1 LDGFKQVN
9 DTLGHDRGDRL
20 LQQVAT
26 RLATALREPDVIARL
41 GGDEF
46 AILPAEA
53 ADLAAAA
60 AVALKIQQTCTPAFV
75 VDGQSVRVSASIGIA
90 LFPEHGSSTGELLR
104 RADAAMYLAKRSGRG
119 HAVFDAE
126 HETHSARQ
134 LALLTDLRQC
144 ITRDQLVLH
153 YQPKIDLDTREIF
166 GVEALLRWQHPD
178 RGLLLPASF
187 IPEIERTELIE
198 PVTRWLLHHALRQQ
212 HTWLQQGIDLTMAI
226 NISAASLTIG
236 SSLPDIVA
244 ELTETW
250 GTAPGRL
257 TLELTEDALI
267 DPAAP
272 ELLARLHTMGAQLS
286 IDDYGTGHSSLAHLQ
301 RLPVDEIK
309 IDKSFITHLCPAS
322 DDDVIVRSTVELAH
336 NLGLS
341 VVAEGVENQTAMD
354 LLLGYECDS
363 VQGYLFSRPCPA
375 EQLTTWLTDSPLS
388 TSISA
393 DD

>member
-1 LDGFKQVN
+1 
-9 DTLGHDRGDRL
+9 
-20 LQQVAT
+20 
-26 RLATALREPDVIARL
+26 
-41 GGDEF
+41 
-46 AILPAEA
+46 
-53 ADLAAAA
+53 
-60 AVALKIQQTCTPAFV
+60 
-75 VDGQSVRVSASIGIA
+75 
-90 LFPEHGSSTGELLR
+90 
-104 RADAAMYLAKRSGRG
+104 MYLAKRSGRG
-119 HAVFDAE
+119 HAVVDAE

-144 ITRDQLVLH
+144 ITRHQLVVH
-153 YQPKIDLDTREIF
+153 YQPKIDLATREIS

-187 IPEIERTELIE
+187 MPEIERTELIE
-198 PVTRWLLHHALRQQ
+198 PVTRWLLHHTLRQQ

-250 GTAPGRL
+250 HTAPGRL
-257 TLELTEDALI
+257 TLELTEDALVNT
-267 DPAAP
+267 AAP
-272 ELLARLHTMGAQLS
+272 ELLQRLHIMGEHLS

-301 RLPVDEIK
+301 RLPLDEIK
-309 IDKSFITHLCPAS
+309 IDKSFITHLSPNS
-322 DDDVIVRSTVELAH
+322 DDEVIVRSTVELAH

-354 LLLGYECDS
+354 LLLEYQCDS
-363 VQGYLFSRPCPA
+363 VQGYFFSRPCPA
-375 EQLTTWLTDSPLS
+375 EQLIRWVTESPYT

-393 DD
+393 DN

>member
-1 LDGFKQVN
+1 
-9 DTLGHDRGDRL
+9 
-20 LQQVAT
+20 
-26 RLATALREPDVIARL
+26 
-41 GGDEF
+41 
-46 AILPAEA
+46 
-53 ADLAAAA
+53 
-60 AVALKIQQTCTPAFV
+60 
-75 VDGQSVRVSASIGIA
+75 
-90 LFPEHGSSTGELLR
+90 
-104 RADAAMYLAKRSGRG
+104 
-119 HAVFDAE
+119 
-126 HETHSARQ
+126 
-134 LALLTDLRQC
+134 
-144 ITRDQLVLH
+144 
-153 YQPKIDLDTREIF
+153 
-166 GVEALLRWQHPD
+166 
-178 RGLLLPASF
+178 
-187 IPEIERTELIE
+187 
-198 PVTRWLLHHALRQQ
+198 
-212 HTWLQQGIDLTMAI
+212 
-226 NISAASLTIG
+226 
-236 SSLPDIVA
+236 VA